1 MNKRILLLLALVAIG
16 LIVGPVSA
24 AHAFSFGFRG
34 ACVRTETA
42 LKDPMFHT
50 QHMHDFFGAKNVT
63 DPTDYNRLV
72 AGTTS
77 CKRPEDHSARW
88 MPQLKINGIVQT
100 PTRSGFYYQCMRPFT
115 AQQCAN
121 VQPFPK
127 GLRLVAS
134 ERPGDYGNVRWHCDI
149 TGTQNAQEDP
159 PTSCSDGDR
168 GIGMIIRFPEC
179 WNGWALDPTT
189 ITEPIAVSATYDSN
203 GKYRCPDAYPVQ
215 LSTLRFFPDYRNAPR
230 TLKTVEVSMGNME
243 WGPPSTYHANNIS
256 AFTGDSMQQLT
267 KDCITDYPLQTSPI
281 AGCNL
286 GE

>member
-1 MNKRILLLLALVAIG
+1 
-16 LIVGPVSA
+16 
-24 AHAFSFGFRG
+24 
-34 ACVRTETA
+34 
-42 LKDPMFHT
+42 
-50 QHMHDFFGAKNVT
+50 
-63 DPTDYNRLV
+63 
-72 AGTTS
+72 
-77 CKRPEDHSARW
+77 
-88 MPQLKINGIVQT
+88 
-100 PTRSGFYYQCMRPFT
+100 
-115 AQQCAN
+115 
-121 VQPFPK
+121 
-127 GLRLVAS
+127 
-134 ERPGDYGNVRWHCDI
+134 
-149 TGTQNAQEDP
+149 
-159 PTSCSDGDR
+159 
-168 GIGMIIRFPEC
+168 MIIRFPEC

-215 LSTLRFFPDYRNAPR
+215 LSTLRFFPDYRNAPK